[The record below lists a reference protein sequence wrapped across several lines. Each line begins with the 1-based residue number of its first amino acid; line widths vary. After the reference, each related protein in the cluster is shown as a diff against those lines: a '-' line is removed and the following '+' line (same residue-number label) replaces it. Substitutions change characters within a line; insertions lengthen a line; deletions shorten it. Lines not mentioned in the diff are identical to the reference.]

1 MKLAGIQVFLL
12 LARASMFSAWY
23 TLFRTK
29 FGSKREFV
37 SLDAKQYT
45 NEPHFELNKF
55 PQSPIRSPES
65 AFTSPGAEFEPYRR
79 SLTGTPDYL
88 GKEVQ
93 REYTSPKLSFSAP
106 RAPSR
111 VGWDPRSMHA
121 RGGLGL
127 HPPVDED
134 EDRGMGHKI

>member
-1 MKLAGIQVFLL
+1 
-12 LARASMFSAWY
+12 MFSAWWD
-23 TLFRTK
+23 LVRTK
-29 FGSKREFV
+29 FGTKREFV

-45 NEPHFELNKF
+45 NDPHNYELNKF
-55 PQSPIRSPES
+55 AQSPVKAPES
-65 AFTSPGAEFEPYRR
+65 VLTSPGADFDSYRR

-93 REYTSPKLSFSAP
+93 REYRSPTLSFSAP

-127 HPPVDED
+127 HPPVDGD
-134 EDRGMGHKI
+134 EDGDIGMGHKI